1 MKNFDFL
8 LNRVANLSFWLVAL
22 TIPFPMFINLTC
34 GLFEATGI
42 VAFCYQIKCHSFS
55 PKMDKS
61 VTLLFLIALYPLV
74 DVLLVHPQIPLDG
87 VYRNIFIIPIQ
98 LWLMPLAYIPMQR
111 YAPDF
116 RILLKAFSLGTV
128 LLAAVVSIVYIS
140 SLIFEFDGI
149 SYSFMNLKL
158 CLEAVSLMILHRTYL
173 GLDLIL
179 GICAVFQLYQY
190 SPTRKNLLL
199 LFGVSLFFGSIIF
212 LTSARIAL
220 LCFAF
225 SIFMITAYI
234 AYKHISNKRLAL
246 TVFISAF
253 LLLSLILFS
262 QERVQNTIYTLL
274 SNDTKFVTLDPRFQ
288 IWNYI
293 SHFID
298 KVPWYGLG
306 TQQYW
311 PLLIKEY
318 QNNNFIAGLN
328 GNQPLSPHNE
338 YLDFYLEYGFI
349 GIAILIAFVLSL
361 RKKNLIL
368 SSFMV
373 MTIIAIN
380 LLFENLL
387 HRLPGIITLMG
398 VTILT
403 ANIHIDKES
412 ETSDK
417 KKFSIL
423 PILIISLLIVS
434 GLSIKYILKDKTQ
447 FFSTFQ
453 RYLKVQD
460 TLPKPIPHEVEKEKG
475 MVIDS
480 TTSSSPYGNTAYTY
494 IRFDETELN
503 AKDSMSY
510 IIYVYVTKDFN
521 GSAVKTMVE
530 KNHSITTKEC
540 VYDLNRKGIWQ
551 KLYIGESGEAG
562 NFTTSIQVQKKGAAD
577 FKGLKGKVIFIKP
590 TIKYYQE

>member
-1 MKNFDFL
+1 
-8 LNRVANLSFWLVAL
+8 
-22 TIPFPMFINLTC
+22 
-34 GLFEATGI
+34 
-42 VAFCYQIKCHSFS
+42 
-55 PKMDKS
+55 
-61 VTLLFLIALYPLV
+61 
-74 DVLLVHPQIPLDG
+74 
-87 VYRNIFIIPIQ
+87 
-98 LWLMPLAYIPMQR
+98 
-111 YAPDF
+111 
-116 RILLKAFSLGTV
+116 
-128 LLAAVVSIVYIS
+128 
-140 SLIFEFDGI
+140 
-149 SYSFMNLKL
+149 MNLKL

-173 GLDLIL
+173 GFDLIL

-190 SPTRKNLLL
+190 SPTRKNLLFVIWCL
-199 LFGVSLFFGSIIF
+199 SVFGSIIF

-220 LCFAF
+220 LCFCF
-225 SIFMITAYI
+225 LHFMITAYI

-318 QNNNFIAGLN
+318 QSNNFIAGLN

-403 ANIHIDKES
+403 ANIHIDKEP
-412 ETSDK
+412 K
-417 KKFSIL
+417 R
-423 PILIISLLIVS
+423 PI
-434 GLSIKYILKDKTQ
+434 
-447 FFSTFQ
+447 
-453 RYLKVQD
+453 
-460 TLPKPIPHEVEKEKG
+460 KE
-475 MVIDS
+475 I
-480 TTSSSPYGNTAYTY
+480 
-494 IRFDETELN
+494 
-503 AKDSMSY
+503 
-510 IIYVYVTKDFN
+510 
-521 GSAVKTMVE
+521 
-530 KNHSITTKEC
+530 
-540 VYDLNRKGIWQ
+540 
-551 KLYIGESGEAG
+551 
-562 NFTTSIQVQKKGAAD
+562 
-577 FKGLKGKVIFIKP
+577 
-590 TIKYYQE
+590 